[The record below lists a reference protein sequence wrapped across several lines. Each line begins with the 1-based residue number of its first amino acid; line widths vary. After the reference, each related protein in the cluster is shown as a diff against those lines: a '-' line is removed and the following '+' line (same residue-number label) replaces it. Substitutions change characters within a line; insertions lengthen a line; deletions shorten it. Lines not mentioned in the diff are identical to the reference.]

1 MANVE
6 KLRAKLKTELKI
18 DIIQPMSEARI
29 KHTYMPSGI
38 TDLDMKLGGGWPMG
52 RLNVLYGAQS
62 SGKSIIA
69 LLTIANSQ
77 RFCRECF
84 SPFDEVAKV
93 KCHCKKNKG
102 CKVLYVDAE
111 NYWTNE
117 WALALGIKEED
128 VFLAH
133 PRHLEEAFDIVDIF
147 IREEAVDVIVFD
159 SIAGLSPKGEK
170 EGTMEEWQTGLIPR
184 VYTKFLRKWSSD
196 LKELE
201 NEGRKLPM
209 TLIINQIRK
218 KVGVMY
224 GNPEIMPGGDAQYFA
239 ATTIV
244 RATKK
249 GIEMSHDKSDPQPMY
264 QTIRFRVEKS
274 KASPVHRE
282 GQFEVAINK
291 YLDKDEKLHNIGDI
305 DNLTVLMN
313 YAERFNLLTG
323 KSGDY
328 KLAEKTFKTKEEVQQ
343 AILGDVKYRWDVFQ
357 IVSKAYA
364 EYVPSAVALKK
375 RKTDAPE
382 SEEASSATA

>member
-1 MANVE
+1 MNVE
-6 KLRAKLKTELKI
+6 KLRAKLKTELKV
-18 DIIQPMSEARI
+18 DIIQPMADARI
-29 KHTYMPSGI
+29 KHTYLPSGI
-38 TDLDMKLGGGWPMG
+38 ADLDLKLGGGWPIG

-69 LLTIANSQ
+69 LLTIANAQ
-77 RFCRECF
+77 KFCIKCCT
-84 SPFDEVAKV
+84 PFDEKT
-93 KCHCKKNKG
+93 KCACKKCQG
-102 CKVLYVDAE
+102 CKTLYVDAE

-117 WALALGIKEED
+117 WATAIGIKEED

-147 IREEAVDVIVFD
+147 LREEAVDVIVFD

-184 VYTKFLRKWSSD
+184 VYTKFLRKWGSD

-201 NEGRKLPM
+201 AEGRKLPM

-249 GIEMSHDKSDPQPMY
+249 GIEMSHDKADPQPMY
-264 QTIRFRVEKS
+264 QTIRFKVEKS

-282 GQFEVAINK
+282 GVFEVAINK
-291 YLDKDEKLHNIGDI
+291 YLDKDGKLHNIGDI
-305 DNLTVLMN
+305 DNVNVLMT
-313 YAERFNLLTG
+313 YVERFELLTG
-323 KSGDY
+323 KSGEY
-328 KLAEKTFKTKEEVQQ
+328 VLAEKPFKTKEEIEL
-343 AILGDVKYRWDVFQ
+343 ALKDDVKFRWAVHKL
-357 IVSKAYA
+357 VEKAYGD
-364 EYVPSAVALKK
+364 YVPSAVVLKK
-375 RKTDAPE
+375 RKLDEAE
-382 SEEASSATA
+382 SEEEAAPAAP

>member
-6 KLRAKLKTELKI
+6 KLRAKLKAELKI
-18 DIIQPMSEARI
+18 DIIQPMADARV
-29 KHTYMPSGI
+29 KHVYLPSGI
-38 TDLDMKLGGGWPMG
+38 ADLDLKLGGGWPMG

-77 RFCRECF
+77 KFCRKC
-84 SPFDEVAKV
+84 STPFDTKT
-93 KCHCKKNKG
+93 KCQCKKCDG

-159 SIAGLSPKGEK
+159 SIAGLSPKGER

-249 GIEMSHDKSDPQPMY
+249 GIEMSHDKADPQPMY
-264 QTIRFRVEKS
+264 QTIRFKVEKS

-282 GQFEVAINK
+282 GVFEVAINK

-305 DNLTVLMN
+305 DNVLVLMT

-323 KSGDY
+323 KSGEY
-328 KLAEKTFKTKEEVQQ
+328 KLAEKTFKTKEEVTQ
-343 AILGDVKYRWDVFQ
+343 AITEDVRYRWEVFK
-357 IVSKAYA
+357 IVSQAYA

-375 RKTDAPE
+375 RKDAPE
-382 SEEASSATA
+382 SEEEGPSAAS

>member
-1 MANVE
+1 MASAE
-6 KLRAKLKTELKI
+6 KLRAKINADLKGE
-18 DIIQPMSEARI
+18 IIQPMANARVHH
-29 KHTYMPSGI
+29 KYLPSGI
-38 TDLDMKLGGGWPMG
+38 ADLDLKLGGGWPIG

-69 LLTIANSQ
+69 LLTIANAQ
-77 RFCRECF
+77 KFCRECCT
-84 SPFDEVAKV
+84 PFDEKT
-93 KCHCKKNKG
+93 KCSCKKCKG
-102 CKVLYVDAE
+102 CKTLYVDAE

-117 WALALGIKEED
+117 WSTAIGIKEED
-128 VFLAH
+128 VFIAH
-133 PRHLEEAFDIVDIF
+133 PRYLEEAFDIVDIF
-147 IREEAVDVIVFD
+147 LREESVDVIVFD

-184 VYTKFLRKWSSD
+184 VYTKFLRKWGSD

-201 NEGRKLPM
+201 SEGRKLPM

-291 YLDKDEKLHNIGDI
+291 YLDKDGKLHGIGDI
-305 DNLTVLMN
+305 DNVTVLMN
-313 YAERFNLLTG
+313 YSERFSLLTG
-323 KSGDY
+323 KTGEY
-328 KLAEKTFKTKEEVQQ
+328 KLADKTFKTKEEVQQ
-343 AILGDVKYRWDVFQ
+343 AITDDVRYRWAVHKL
-357 IVSKAYA
+357 VEKAYGD
-364 EYVPSAVALKK
+364 YVPSAVALKK
-375 RKTDAPE
+375 RKDETE
-382 SEEASSATA
+382 SEETAPAAP